1 MSAITTVEA
10 LEACIGA
17 AGLPV
22 KMKIIDHLDAQAR
35 RWIAES
41 PLAFV
46 GVATAGGPRV
56 GLASG
61 ARGFAGVTE
70 GGALRLPRAALEGV
84 ADVAEGRG
92 AGVLFLVPGI
102 GETLRANGRVAR
114 ADDEA
119 VEIAVEE
126 CFVHCAKALIRS
138 DFWRGGAGPA
148 GGEDGDP
155 AAFVNG
161 ARFLALATQDA
172 DGRIDISPKGDPAGL
187 LVRLE
192 GERATL
198 AERPGNRLAFGYRN
212 ILADP
217 RVAALAIAP
226 GSTTVATF
234 EGRAG
239 LTRDEALRSAFVV
252 EGKSPLMATV
262 IDGVRPRLGEAR
274 ALAGLWPAP
283 MEASAVDPA
292 EVLMAHV
299 KLNRARGVTATLVR
313 LSANRGLIASGL
325 KANYKS
331 DLY

>member
-1 MSAITTVEA
+1 M
-10 LEACIGA
+10 
-17 AGLPV
+17 
-22 KMKIIDHLDAQAR
+22 
-35 RWIAES
+35 
-41 PLAFV
+41 
-46 GVATAGGPRV
+46 
-56 GLASG
+56 
-61 ARGFAGVTE
+61 
-70 GGALRLPRAALEGV
+70 
-84 ADVAEGRG
+84 G

-114 ADDEA
+114 SDAEA

-138 DFWRGGAGPA
+138 DFWRGGAQSVGREAA
-148 GGEDGDP
+148 GADA
-155 AAFVNG
+155 AAFVN
-161 ARFLALATQDA
+161 ATRFLALATQDA
-172 DGRIDISPKGDPAGL
+172 EGRIDISPKGDPAGL
-187 LVRLE
+187 LIRLE

-234 EGRAG
+234 EGRAA
-239 LTRDEALRSAFVV
+239 LTRDEALRASFTV
-252 EGKSPLMATV
+252 EGKAPVLATV

-274 ALAGLWPAP
+274 ALAALWPAP
-283 MEASAVDPA
+283 LDTPAVDPA

-313 LSANRGLIASGL
+313 LSANRGMIASGL